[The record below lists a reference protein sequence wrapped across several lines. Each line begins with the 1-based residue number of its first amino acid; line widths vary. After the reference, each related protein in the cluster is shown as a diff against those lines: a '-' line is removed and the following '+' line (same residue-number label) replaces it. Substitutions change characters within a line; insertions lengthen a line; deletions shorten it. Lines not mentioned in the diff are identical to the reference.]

1 MKTPRWTGPL
11 LFAAVGLAA
20 PVSVEGQDAGPS
32 ECRPAQ
38 LSSTRAGASGSMTV
52 SDRGRLCAPWRS
64 AVPGDVDL
72 HEERGGEGV
81 PGQGETFLAS
91 LVVPGAGQWLRGESR
106 GYVYLALEAAG
117 WAAYLH
123 RRSEG
128 RRLRGS
134 YRDLAWRTARSGSA
148 GPRVEGDFGYYEALA
163 RYPASGA
170 WDAEPDRPGL
180 QPETDP
186 STYNGSIWALAR
198 DLYLSGDGEPGSEA
212 RSRALEFYRTRG
224 YSQEMAWDWTG
235 DAESLDRFRD
245 LIDESDGAFR
255 HATLLLGVVAA
266 NHLVSAVDGFV
277 TGRSSSAGAPSV
289 RLESAPEPT
298 GRIRLRIDLPLR
310 R

>member
-1 MKTPRWTGPL
+1 MTTPRWYGPL
-11 LFAAVGLAA
+11 LFVAVGIAA
-20 PVSVEGQDAGPS
+20 PVEGQDTGPS
-32 ECRPAQ
+32 ECHPARI
-38 LSSTRAGASGSMTV
+38 SATPGGASASMTV
-52 SDRGRLCAPWRS
+52 NDRGRLCAPWPA
-64 AVPGDVDL
+64 AVPGDVEL
-72 HEERGGEGV
+72 HRERGGGSV
-81 PGQGETFLAS
+81 PGQGGAFLAS
-91 LVVPGAGQWLRGESR
+91 LILPGAGQWLRGEAR

-128 RRLRGS
+128 RRLRGD
-134 YRDLAWRTARSGSA
+134 YRDFAWRTARSGSA
-148 GPRVEGDFGYYEALA
+148 GPRVDGDFGYYEALA
-163 RYPASGA
+163 QYPASGA

-198 DLYLSGDGEPGSEA
+198 DLYLSGEGEPGTEG

-224 YSQEMAWDWTG
+224 YPPEMAWDWSG
-235 DAESLDRFRD
+235 DSGSLNRFRD

-255 HATLLLGVVAA
+255 DATLLLGVVAA

-277 TGRSSSAGAPSV
+277 TGRSSSEGAPSV
-289 RLESAPEPT
+289 RLERPPGPA
-298 GRIRLRIDLPLR
+298 GGIRLRVDLPLR